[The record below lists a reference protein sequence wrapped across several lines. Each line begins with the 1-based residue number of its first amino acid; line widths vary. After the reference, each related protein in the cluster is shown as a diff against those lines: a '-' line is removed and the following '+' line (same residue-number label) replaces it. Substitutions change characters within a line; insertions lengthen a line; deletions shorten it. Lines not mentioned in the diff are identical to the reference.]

1 MNEITLE
8 SLIAGALLKFG
19 TVDSLDI
26 ALLMGGLKNVTV
38 VDYIDGLKQYMQ
50 YKQNINL
57 WIY

>member
-8 SLIAGALLKFG
+8 NLIAGALLKFG

-38 VDYIDGLKQYMQ
+38 VDYIDGLKQYM
-50 YKQNINL
+50 
-57 WIY
+57 

>member
-26 ALLMGGLKNVTV
+26 ALLMGGLKTLLLL
-38 VDYIDGLKQYMQ
+38 IILMA
-50 YKQNINL
+50 
-57 WIY
+57 